1 MPAIPD
7 SGDLTATPYWRVFL
21 FFLVTGIGLL
31 LLDGPPGAS
40 FAADV
45 DDIARKLQI
54 ADLLRDG
61 QWHDLSWPVLAMP
74 GAYVTPWSRLVDTPY
89 MMVTWVLGLFMAP
102 DAAFAAA
109 RLVVPPLWFVAYA
122 ALAARVIQHISG
134 PHLRALPIIAAA
146 VASLLALPEFYP
158 GRIDH
163 HNVQLVLMLAL
174 CLGLVS
180 PHRYAG
186 VLIGLASFLSV
197 AVGLECAP
205 FVALALVGL
214 GLAAVWTGDS
224 DLARRLSQAGLT
236 LVIVTLPASA
246 VLIGPGAMSQVQC
259 DALSAPWIAALCL
272 GGLVLAAV
280 PRLWRHERFAG
291 PVARLFSL
299 SVPGAVLLAGL
310 WLAVPGCHAGPLW
323 MIDPIASE
331 YWFARIPQE
340 HGLIE
345 GYARGAPLAIPVV
358 MGGLMTAL
366 IAAWYWARPRS
377 AGALVILL
385 MASAALLLTILQSR
399 NFRFPAVFIP
409 LFVPAVLMALST
421 VSTWTKR
428 LAPLAVPVVLG
439 LALVGLVNRTELAV
453 DPILIMDGD
462 ACKDGDFLVLDN
474 APPGI
479 VMAPSGLSFTLA
491 EHIVP
496 THGPHQLASLP
507 FHRAAPSISKLAKAF
522 IMDDSAARREALAPF
537 TYVAVCTTNV
547 TFDGSV
553 APLYVALSAGEDWP
567 GLVDVETDRASRF
580 RLLRIN
586 HEALR

>member
-7 SGDLTATPYWRVFL
+7 SGGLTATPYWRVFL
-21 FFLVTGIGLL
+21 LFLATGIGIL

-40 FAADV
+40 FAADI

-61 QWHDLSWPVLAMP
+61 QWHDLTWPFLAMP
-74 GAYVTPWSRLVDTPY
+74 DAYVTPWSRLVDAPY
-89 MMVTWVLGLFMAP
+89 VMVTWLLSLFMDP
-102 DAAFAAA
+102 DAAYAAA

-146 VASLLALPEFYP
+146 VASLFALPEFYP

-180 PHRYAG
+180 PHRHAG

-205 FVALALVGL
+205 FVALALIGL
-214 GLAAVWTGDS
+214 GLAAVWTCDA

-236 LVIVTLPASA
+236 LFIVTLPGSLL
-246 VLIGPGAMSQVQC
+246 LIGSGAMSQVRC
-259 DALSAPWIAALCL
+259 DALSAPWIAGLCL
-272 GGLVLAAV
+272 GGLVLATA

-291 PVARLFSL
+291 PVARLSSL
-299 SVPGAVLLAGL
+299 AIPGAALLAGL
-310 WLAVPGCHAGPLW
+310 WLAFPACHPGPLW
-323 MIDPIASE
+323 MIDAVANE
-331 YWFARIPQE
+331 YWFSRIPRE

-345 GYARGAPLAIPVV
+345 GYAKGAPLAIPVV
-358 MGGLMTAL
+358 MGGLMAVL
-366 IAAWYWARPRS
+366 IAAWFWARPRT

-385 MASAALLLTILQSR
+385 LATAAMILTILQAR
-399 NFRFPAVFIP
+399 NYRFPAVFIP
-409 LFVPAVLMALST
+409 LFVPAVLMALPE
-421 VSTWTKR
+421 VSSWTR
-428 LAPLAVPVVLG
+428 RILPIAVPLCLG
-439 LALVGLVNRTELAV
+439 LALAGLVTRT
-453 DPILIMDGD
+453 DPTIQPILLMQGD
-462 ACKDGDFLVLDN
+462 TCKDADFSALDN
-474 APPGI
+474 ALPGI

-491 EHIVP
+491 EHIES
-496 THGPHQLASLP
+496 THGLHQLASLP
-507 FHRAAPSISKLAKAF
+507 FHRAAPSISRVAKTF
-522 IMDDSAARREALAPF
+522 IMSDSTARREALAPF

-547 TFDGSV
+547 TSDGSV

-567 GLVDVETDRASRF
+567 GLVDVEADWASRF
-580 RLLRIN
+580 RLLRID
-586 HEALR
+586 HDALR